1 MGRSPSS
8 GLSRNHS
15 LMFGDMGTSKEALGG
30 TLILFIQ
37 KGKLY
42 RDTESLG
49 KMDPY
54 VEVEY
59 RDKKF

>member
-1 MGRSPSS
+1 
-8 GLSRNHS
+8 
-15 LMFGDMGTSKEALGG
+15 MFGDMGTSKEALGG